1 MLRTAWLIYFATFGK
16 AIGINLVDRRE
27 RHNDYGLQ
35 CKVLPFL
42 LTSGVKKKCKN
53 WKINREPFLDHKS
66 TTHCFGR
73 KEIGIG
79 GQGKGRKKA
88 TGKSSPELC
97 SWSHLQKKN

>member
-42 LTSGVKKKCKN
+42 LTSGVKKKN
-53 WKINREPFLDHKS
+53 ARTGRLTESPFWIINLQL
-66 TTHCFGR
+66 TAFGER
-73 KEIGIG
+73 
-79 GQGKGRKKA
+79 R
-88 TGKSSPELC
+88 
-97 SWSHLQKKN
+97 